1 MHDLL
6 AIWLLLMLALT
17 LAWLAVSIIW
27 GVIREYRARRAWEKR
42 IKANRDE
49 IVKNMERRG

>member
-6 AIWLLLMLALT
+6 AIWLLFMLALT
-17 LAWLAVSIIW
+17 LAGLAVSIIW
-27 GVIREYRARRAWEKR
+27 DMVLEYRARRAWEKR

-49 IVKNMERRG
+49 IVRDMERRG

>member
-1 MHDLL
+1 MQDLIS
-6 AIWLLLMLALT
+6 IWLLLMLALA

-27 GVIREYRARRAWEKR
+27 DMVREYLAQRAWEKR

-49 IVKNMERRG
+49 IVRGMERRG

>member
-6 AIWLLLMLALT
+6 AIWLLFMLALT
-17 LAWLAVSIIW
+17 LAGLAVSIIW
-27 GVIREYRARRAWEKR
+27 DMVREYRARRAWEKR

-49 IVKNMERRG
+49 IVRDMERRG